1 MIFDNPDTWFVCVET
16 TLLNFLTG
24 SEDMEKD
31 SRVKKIAAPSV
42 SQINAEYVTQVRQ
55 EKRYTVLFCL
65 NNLFT

>member
-1 MIFDNPDTWFVCVET
+1 MVFDNPDTSYVCLET
-16 TLLNFLTG
+16 TLLNLLTG

-55 EKRYTVLFCL
+55 AKH
-65 NNLFT
+65 